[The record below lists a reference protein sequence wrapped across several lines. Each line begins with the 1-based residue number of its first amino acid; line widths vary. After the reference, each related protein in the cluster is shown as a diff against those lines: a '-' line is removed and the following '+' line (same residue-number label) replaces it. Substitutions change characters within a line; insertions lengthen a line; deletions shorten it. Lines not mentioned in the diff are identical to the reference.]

1 MKLSTR
7 TRYGLRA
14 ILDLAVYQGKGPIQL
29 KVIAQHQQI
38 SIKYLEQLIA
48 ILRSAGLVRS
58 VRGAKG
64 GYVLARP
71 PQEIKVSDVF
81 FALEGPSPISVE
93 CLENKDSCARV
104 LDCIAREVW
113 VKVQD
118 AIIEVLK
125 SMTLQDL
132 LDKAG
137 NKKEFNYQI

>member
-29 KVIAQHQQI
+29 KVIAKHQQI

-58 VRGAKG
+58 IRGSKG

-71 PQEIKVSDVF
+71 AQEIKVSDVF
-81 FALEGPSPISVE
+81 FALEGPSAIVVE
-93 CLENKDSCARV
+93 CLENKDYCARV

-132 LDKAG
+132 INKAG

>member
-14 ILDLAVYQGKGPIQL
+14 ILDLAMYQGKRPIQL
-29 KVIAQHQQI
+29 KVIAKHQQI

-48 ILRSAGLVRS
+48 ILRTAGLVRS
-58 VRGAKG
+58 IRGSKG

-71 PQEIKVSDVF
+71 AQEIRVSDVF
-81 FALEGPSPISVE
+81 FALEGPSPIAVE
-93 CLENKDSCARV
+93 CLENKDSCTRV

>member
-7 TRYGLRA
+7 TRYGFRA
-14 ILDLAVYQGKGPIQL
+14 ILDLAMYQGKGPIQL
-29 KVIAQHQQI
+29 KVIARNQQI

-48 ILRSAGLVRS
+48 ILKSAGLVRS

-64 GYVLARP
+64 GYVLART
-71 PQEIKVSDVF
+71 PQEIRVSDVF
-81 FALEGPSPISVE
+81 FALEGPSAISVE
-93 CLENKDSCARV
+93 CIEDKDACARV
-104 LDCIAREVW
+104 LDCIARDVW

-137 NKKEFNYQI
+137 SKKEFNYQI